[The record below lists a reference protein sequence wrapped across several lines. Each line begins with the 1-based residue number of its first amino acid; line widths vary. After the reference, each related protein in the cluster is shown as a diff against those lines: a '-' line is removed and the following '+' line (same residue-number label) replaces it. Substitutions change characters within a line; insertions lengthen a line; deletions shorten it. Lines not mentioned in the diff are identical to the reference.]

1 MVLNAIVPTLNI
13 EIMNKKEQI
22 MKDGSNGYRFEVV
35 SKRNGKY
42 IPLRY
47 ELEGIKR
54 IITVTSSLIAMYNN
68 PSICLMIDEFDSGIF
83 IRGVD

>member
-13 EIMNKKEQI
+13 EIMNKKKQI

-68 PSICLMIDEFDSGIF
+68 PSICLMIEIKL
-83 IRGVD
+83 VA